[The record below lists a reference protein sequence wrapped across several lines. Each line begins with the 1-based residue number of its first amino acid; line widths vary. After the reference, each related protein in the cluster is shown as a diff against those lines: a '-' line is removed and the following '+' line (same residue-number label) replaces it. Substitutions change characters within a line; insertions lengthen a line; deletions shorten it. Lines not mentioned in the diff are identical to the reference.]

1 MSSLLIELSACDQC
15 RHVKNLPTVNIVMLW
30 KMYCIFL
37 SLMMASLCTEVN
49 GKSCLGVVCKS
60 TPEAMKVLGVD
71 KKHNGQSKL
80 MQMHDSLLSDMV
92 PAHTSRTGKP

>member
-1 MSSLLIELSACDQC
+1 MSWSLS
-15 RHVKNLPTVNIVMLW
+15 LPVT
-30 KMYCIFL
+30 L
-37 SLMMASLCTEVN
+37 SLMMASFCTELN
-49 GKSCLGVVCKS
+49 GKSWGLGVVCKS

-92 PAHTSRTGKP
+92 PASTSRTGKP